1 MESKIFVQYQDL
13 CLMKIHPEKHV
24 NQQIPKQL
32 KYYTTIGRT
41 IYLSPSL
48 NMDTMVDMFV
58 LVSLL
63 EVDRYE
69 GWRHEHCLNNV
80 GAILNRRTP

>member
-1 MESKIFVQYQDL
+1 MCITMESTIFV
-13 CLMKIHPEKHV
+13 KIHPEKHV

-63 EVDRYE
+63 EVDRCD

-80 GAILNRRTP
+80 GAIFKRRTP